1 MESSPKDVNG
11 SLRSGEEC
19 AGDRIVGQAPA
30 DRANSRPTP
39 ADPVPAASGPADRVE
54 AVPTS
59 ADTTPNTDPAAT
71 ARTNTDPT
79 PNAKPASADPSPN
92 TDPAFGFPTTTSPA
106 QTLPTQDSPSVKW
119 ASRATL
125 VTFFL
130 SGFTLATFL
139 SRIPTVRDLLAL
151 SPAQMGHLLLVGAL
165 GSVLWLP
172 ISGPVVARF
181 GPRNTVWTGFAIWSV
196 GAVMI
201 ASSLEARS
209 PLALAASLFVFQ
221 AGTALWNSTMNV
233 EGGFVELLAQRPIMP
248 WYHAAFSIGT
258 VAAAGLGAVAIA
270 TRVSVPV
277 HLLSV
282 AAFSALAIVWA
293 GRNYIPQ
300 PVIDCLAN
308 TDEGATARTRRAWKE
323 RRTVLIGVM
332 VLGTGLMEGA
342 ANDWLA
348 LAMVDGFGLAPATG
362 TLALALFLTVLT
374 LTRLISPSLQTRVEP
389 VRLLRSLLVVAIVG
403 LLLLAL
409 SPWVSLAVIGV
420 AAWGVGSALGF
431 PSAAS
436 ALARDAAMAPARM
449 SVLST
454 IGYGAFLAGP
464 PVIGYIAEHVGYRG
478 ALGFIALPVLVSVL
492 LAGNLR
498 PEDGR

>member
-1 MESSPKDVNG
+1 MAADYLADSGNQSPMA
-11 SLRSGEEC
+11 LP
-19 AGDRIVGQAPA
+19 AP
-30 DRANSRPTP
+30 DS
-39 ADPVPAASGPADRVE
+39 AAV
-54 AVPTS
+54 T
-59 ADTTPNTDPAAT
+59 
-71 ARTNTDPT
+71 
-79 PNAKPASADPSPN
+79 
-92 TDPAFGFPTTTSPA
+92 
-106 QTLPTQDSPSVKW
+106 W
-119 ASRATL
+119 ASHATL

-130 SGFTLATFL
+130 SGFTLATLL
-139 SRIPTVRDLLAL
+139 SRIPTIRDLLTL

-181 GPRNTVWTGFAIWSV
+181 GPRNTVWAGFAIWSL
-196 GAVMI
+196 GAVLVAAAITMRT
-201 ASSLEARS
+201 AWGVAG
-209 PLALAASLFVFQ
+209 ALFIFQ

-233 EGGFVELLAQRPIMP
+233 EGGFVELLARRSIMP

-258 VAAAGLGAVAIA
+258 VAAAGLGAVAI
-270 TRVSVPV
+270 TVQVSVPL

-282 AAFSALAIVWA
+282 AALSAIAIIWA
-293 GRNYIPQ
+293 GRNYIAQ
-300 PVIDCLAN
+300 SVIHGLAN

-348 LAMVDGFGLAPATG
+348 LAMVDGFSLSAAAG

-374 LTRLISPSLQTRVEP
+374 VTRLASPSLQARVDP
-389 VRLLRSLLVVAIVG
+389 VLLLRSFLISAIAG

-409 SPWVSLAVIGV
+409 SPWAWLAVVGV
-420 AAWGVGSALGF
+420 AAWGVGAALGF

-464 PVIGYIAEHVGYRG
+464 PLIGYIAEHVGYRG
-478 ALGFIALPVLVSVL
+478 ALGFVALPVLASVI
-492 LAGNLR
+492 LAGNLCE
-498 PEDGR
+498 PDAA

>member
-1 MESSPKDVNG
+1 MTSNPTSNHRDEPAEHLPAAN
-11 SLRSGEEC
+11 
-19 AGDRIVGQAPA
+19 APA
-30 DRANSRPTP
+30 
-39 ADPVPAASGPADRVE
+39 
-54 AVPTS
+54 
-59 ADTTPNTDPAAT
+59 
-71 ARTNTDPT
+71 
-79 PNAKPASADPSPN
+79 
-92 TDPAFGFPTTTSPA
+92 
-106 QTLPTQDSPSVKW
+106 VKW

-125 VTFFL
+125 LTFFL
-130 SGFTLATFL
+130 SGLTLATLL
-139 SRIPTVRDLLAL
+139 SRIPTIRDLLSL

-196 GAVMI
+196 GALLI
-201 ASSLEARS
+201 A
-209 PLALAASLFVFQ
+209 LALTQRSTWALAGALFVYQ

-233 EGGFVELLAQRPIMP
+233 EGGFVELLSRRSIMP
-248 WYHAAFSIGT
+248 WYHAAFSVGT
-258 VAAAGLGAVAIA
+258 VAAAGIGVLAIA
-270 TRVSVPV
+270 SGVSVQA
-277 HLLSV
+277 HLLTV
-282 AAFSALAIVWA
+282 AAASAVAIVWA

-300 PVIDCLAN
+300 VVIDRLAN

-348 LAMVDGFGLAPATG
+348 LAMVDGFDLTAAAG
-362 TLALALFLTVLT
+362 TMALALFLAVLT
-374 LTRLISPSLQTRVEP
+374 LTRILSPRLQARVDA
-389 VRLLRSLLVVAIVG
+389 VRLLRGFLMAAIVG

-409 SPWVSLAVIGV
+409 SPWVGLAVVGV

-464 PVIGYIAEHVGYRG
+464 PLIGYIAEHVGYRG
-478 ALGFIALPVLVSVL
+478 ALGFIAVPVLVSVV

-498 PEDGR
+498 SEDAA